1 MDEDDVT
8 NVALVIDNG
17 GGQIKADFAGTYDR
31 PRTVFETLVGRP
43 KHARAMIGVMPES
56 ECVIACGAA
65 PASHVRALR
74 AAASSLSHTHSIL
87 LRSASSARSPG

>member
-1 MDEDDVT
+1 MT

-43 KHARAMIGVMPES
+43 KHTRAMIGVMPES
-56 ECVIACGAA
+56 ECVLARGAA
-65 PASHVRALR
+65 PLLSRAFR
-74 AAASSLSHTHSIL
+74 PVSLVSLTPS
-87 LRSASSARSPG
+87 SSAPPPALSPG